1 MADKADKPDKEAGGG
16 KSKTMLFVIIGVVI
30 LLGAVGVAAYLLG
43 ARSAENKATANVV
56 VEDASKTEG
65 VGPMVDIQD
74 IILNILDKN
83 ETRYLKTSITLE
95 LQDEETVAEV
105 NQRMPQIRDSIL
117 LLIGNKTFAELSD
130 LQGKLQL
137 RAEIIVRLNKLL
149 KVGKIKGI
157 YFTEFVVQ

>member
-1 MADKADKPDKEAGGG
+1 
-16 KSKTMLFVIIGVVI
+16 
-30 LLGAVGVAAYLLG
+30 
-43 ARSAENKATANVV
+43 
-56 VEDASKTEG
+56 
-65 VGPMVDIQD
+65 VDIQD